1 MARRTAREE
10 EAVEGYV
17 MHRRLG
23 LTFDT
28 GALIA
33 LERRT
38 QRIWEIYRTAM
49 KDAVPITVPVAVII
63 EWWRGRNDVRER
75 ILRGVRVE
83 PLHTA
88 LAQLAGEALAA
99 LGAASPVDAVV
110 MASAALRGDVV
121 YTSDVRDLERL
132 RRYFPDVRVLAVQS
146 RSAGRRVTQYEPGGQ
161 RAMPTGTVW
170 SST

>member
-1 MARRTAREE
+1 MLRRI
-10 EAVEGYV
+10 
-17 MHRRLG
+17 G

-49 KDAVPITVPVAVII
+49 HDAVPVTVPVAVVV
-63 EWWRGRNDVRER
+63 EWWRGRTDVRER
-75 ILRGVRVE
+75 ILGGVRVE

-88 LAQLAGEALAA
+88 LAQAAGEALATVKSA
-99 LGAASPVDAVV
+99 TPIDAVV

-121 YTSDVRDLERL
+121 YTSDVGDLEQL
-132 RRYFPDVRVLAVQS
+132 RRHFPGVRVLAV
-146 RSAGRRVTQYEPGGQ
+146 
-161 RAMPTGTVW
+161 
-170 SST
+170 